1 MRTSRAILNEAG
13 TTFVEMAVVVTVL
26 GLLAVAVVPIAGT
39 YLQDTKAR
47 AGAEQV
53 AGAFRQ
59 ARTNALAT
67 AATYTVLI
75 GSTTITTA
83 CTDDVPAGNRC
94 PPNRAPNRT
103 EDIIGD
109 VTLTPSAS
117 PFLLGPTG
125 GATLGNVQVHHAT
138 SQWEVQI
145 NLIGGVKLCTPSC
158 T

>member
-1 MRTSRAILNEAG
+1 MRPSRAILNEAG

-26 GLLAVAVVPIAGT
+26 GLLAVAVIPIAGT
-39 YLQDTKAR
+39 VLQDTKAR

-59 ARTNALAT
+59 ARTNALA
-67 AATYTVLI
+67 AAAAYTVTI
-75 GSTTITTA
+75 NSTQIVTA

-94 PPNRAPNRT
+94 PANRAPNRT
-103 EDIIGD
+103 EDIIGG

-125 GATLGNVQVHHAT
+125 GATLGTVQVQQGT
-138 SQWEVQI
+138 TQWEVQI

-158 T
+158 V